1 MRAPVRILT
10 AGVAAALM
18 ALALLGSGGV
28 QASTPHGL
36 TVPAQVSAS
45 NWTTMPN
52 TNNTGNQT
60 NGMTSVS
67 CVTSDWCVAVGN
79 GGKVSTD
86 AANIELWNGSTWS
99 PMTSPVVSGETDI
112 YLAGVSCVT
121 TSFCVAV
128 GAVDTTSFAP
138 LIEAWNGTTWSVV
151 QSSPLSSTPTFLSG
165 VSCISSSFCM
175 AVGWIGAAG
184 GSALVEQWNGST
196 WTVTTV
202 APDLNNNIHAFA
214 VSCTTPSFCM
224 FAGDVILAGSSSTAP
239 FTSYWNG
246 STWTGTYPPT
256 SFEDPS
262 NYHLYGVSCVGTKFC
277 TAVGDTQTGGQP
289 PVLYGQTWTGDNL
302 GSTTAWTVVAGLPAV
317 SGGASLDS
325 ISCFS
330 ATSCTA
336 VGDPLITLNT
346 LAVTWDG
353 ASWTLQSTPTG
364 PSTSN
369 QSAFYGVDCLTDWAC
384 VAVGDSANG
393 AMSLPLEASAPI
405 ARSGYRFVASDGG
418 IFSYGAPFLGSTGG
432 MALNKPIVGMAVMPA
447 GDGYYLVASDGGIF
461 NYGSAQFYGSMGGQH
476 LNKPIVGMA
485 VTGDGGG
492 YWLVASDGGIF
503 SFGDAQ
509 FYGSTGSLTL
519 NKPIVGMATTPNGW
533 GYYLVASDG
542 GIFNYGNAAFEGS
555 AGSLVLNK
563 PVVGMSVPVSGGY
576 YLVASDGGIFS
587 YPSTLPF
594 YGSTGSITLNK
605 PVVGMAAV
613 AGGYY
618 FVAADGGIFA
628 YPSTLPFLG
637 SRGGQPLN
645 APIVG
650 MGA

>member
-18 ALALLGSGGV
+18 ALALLGSGV
-28 QASTPHGL
+28 AQAATPHGL
-36 TVPAQVSAS
+36 TVPARVSAS

-52 TNNTGNQT
+52 PTAATATNTDAA
-60 NGMTSVS
+60 VS
-67 CVTSDWCVAVGN
+67 CVTSAFCMAVGN
-79 GGKVSTD
+79 GDQPLNGATV
-86 AANIELWNGSTWS
+86 AEEWNGSVWS
-99 PMTSPVVSGETDI
+99 SLPMPSVPNATAP
-112 YLAGVSCVT
+112 YLNGVSCVT
-121 TSFCVAV
+121 TNFCVAV
-128 GAVDTTSFAP
+128 GAADFAGTFAP
-138 LIEAWNGTTWSVV
+138 LIEQWNGSVWSVV
-151 QSSPLSSTPTFLSG
+151 QAAADSSDSRLLS
-165 VSCISSSFCM
+165 VSCTSTTFCM
-175 AVGWIGAAG
+175 ATGPNGNNPSVDA
-184 GSALVEQWNGST
+184 WNGST
-196 WTVTTV
+196 WTPTTLSFPSV
-202 APDLNNNIHAFA
+202 FSSVHLDG
-214 VSCTTPSFCM
+214 VSCTTPSSCM
-224 FAGDVILAGSSSTAP
+224 IVGWAVADARYAFAEH
-239 FTSYWNG
+239 WNG
-246 STWTGTYPPT
+246 SSWTGTNPVNNPPT
-256 SFEDPS
+256 
-262 NYHLYGVSCVGTKFC
+262 NYYFNSVSCAGTSFC
-277 TAVGDTQTGGQP
+277 TAVG
-289 PVLYGQTWTGDNL
+289 
-302 GSTTAWTVVAGLPAV
+302 S
-317 SGGASLDS
+317 SGGANLVWTWNGGSTWTNASVPSPAGGGSLNA

-336 VGDPLITLNT
+336 VGGAGPGYTNTQTL
-346 LAVTWDG
+346 TWDG
-353 ASWTLQSTPTG
+353 QTWTEVATPPNPTG
-364 PSTSN
+364 TAGSE
-369 QSAFYGVDCLTDWAC
+369 FFGVDCLTNWAC
-384 VAVGDSANG
+384 VAAGG
-393 AMSLPLEASAPI
+393 AIILGGPTFVPFEAMAPI
-405 ARSGYRFVASDGG
+405 TRSGYRFVASDGG

-519 NKPIVGMATTPNGW
+519 NKPIVGMATTPNGF